1 MIKKIYCSSQEV
13 RISPQNLRFTYFRY
27 CSVISRSG
35 PNAWRDAMTPTMI
48 LEAFCKRHRLAAP
61 QYAGTTQVSVAGRT
75 YNLQDYERNKP
86 HNSHWGAENE
96 RLACY
101 VLNGLPIVKEHI
113 ETRILRSKLQPAF
126 DQVWH
131 EGS

>member
-1 MIKKIYCSSQEV
+1 
-13 RISPQNLRFTYFRY
+13 
-27 CSVISRSG
+27 
-35 PNAWRDAMTPTMI
+35 MTPTMI

-101 VLNGLPIVKEHI
+101 VLNGLPIVKEHV

-126 DQVWH
+126 DQVGLVFKFSFDNYFEAPNKTH
-131 EGS
+131 RNCNSIMKIN

>member
-1 MIKKIYCSSQEV
+1 
-13 RISPQNLRFTYFRY
+13 
-27 CSVISRSG
+27 
-35 PNAWRDAMTPTMI
+35 MTPTMI

-101 VLNGLPIVKEHI
+101 VLNGLPIVKEHV